1 MICLAIS
8 TVLKNTLNE
17 ISGKLFVSGGEEIES
32 SEGITQGVSLAME
45 MYTLSITLLIRGL
58 RSDEPSVE
66 QVWCT
71 YDSQVGGKINPL
83 RRWWQCLST
92 AVPQMGYYPG
102 ASKTNLIVK
111 PQFQEVAIKVFKG
124 KGIKVTT
131 KGHEMLG
138 STISATLLAEE
149 YTSHKV
155 KEIC

>member
-1 MICLAIS
+1 
-8 TVLKNTLNE
+8 
-17 ISGKLFVSGGEEIES
+17 
-32 SEGITQGVSLAME
+32 ME

-58 RSDEPSVE
+58 RSDEPSVK

-83 RRWWQCLST
+83 RRRWQCLST

-155 KEIC
+155 KDFVEEIENISQTVIAYLYMLPLPIVLWERGFI

>member
-1 MICLAIS
+1 
-8 TVLKNTLNE
+8 
-17 ISGKLFVSGGEEIES
+17 
-32 SEGITQGVSLAME
+32 ME
-45 MYTLSITLLIRGL
+45 MYALSITPLIRRL
-58 RSDEPSVE
+58 RSDEPSVK

-83 RRWWQCLST
+83 RRWWQCLPT

-131 KGHEMLG
+131 KRQEMLG
-138 STISATLLAEE
+138 STISATSLAEE

-155 KEIC
+155 KDFVEEIKNLSQNVIAYLRMLPLPIVLWERGFI